1 MLQQNSWEMV
11 KNFLPHIKKKK
22 RVPYRLQYF
31 FMFNRVENY
40 GTVLKK

>member
-1 MLQQNSWEMV
+1 MV

-22 RVPYRLQYF
+22 KRVPYRLKYF